1 MQPQTQQVTDQMV
14 TMLHADAAL
23 MEAVKADPATELPK
37 LADAAE
43 KNLPAYASDR
53 LLYRGAIAVLSLLAL
68 IAALGSIVL
77 VLDGKTT
84 PEVLVALGSAAVG
97 ALVGLFATP
106 PTTK

>member
-14 TMLHADAAL
+14 TMLNASSAL
-23 MEAVKADPATELPK
+23 MEAVKDDPAAELPK

-43 KNLPAYASDR
+43 KTLPAYAKDKW
-53 LLYRGAIAVLSLLAL
+53 LYRGAIIVLGVLAL
-68 IAALGSIVL
+68 AAAFGSIVL
-77 VLDGKTT
+77 VLAGKTT